1 MTLDEEVSYTLNNFD
16 TMNSKNILHTLKKIQ
31 NTMQSNITK
40 EYLEGKLQTIQNSSS
55 EDEKKSL
62 CVNLKPYFNWYLEK
76 S

>member
-1 MTLDEEVSYTLNNFD
+1 MTLEEEVSHTLDNFN
-16 TMNSKNILHTLKKIQ
+16 TMNSNNILNTLKKIQ
-31 NTMQSNITK
+31 NTMHSNITK
-40 EYLEGKLQTIQNSSS
+40 EYLEGKLQTIQNLSS